1 MDDGQTMFASC
12 MKFPRRIFVMTLVA
26 WCLIALGCSQEDT
39 PDVRSEQPPRESRRR
54 PLNTLVMWT
63 SGEKMNYLP
72 DVVTRFN
79 QEQHT
84 TAEMFPDGTRQ
95 PIHVHLVSIN
105 SGPMSDHLIRKL
117 REQVDFPLNVPAPH
131 IVSPSVD
138 HWLSRVNFA
147 TGLQVFD
154 LDSTKDLALSPVVIA
169 TYEEMARALGW
180 PNKALGWEE
189 IIALSQSPEG
199 WAKYQAAKVEWGRK
213 PLLAWTDPFV
223 SSTARSALFAA
234 YVAAARKPADQLSV
248 GDIHRAEVQG
258 YLRKLQ
264 EAVDHYFPETLKLQT
279 KIFNGPRFV
288 HFAPLEEYMLPW
300 MKLGLVNSE
309 SVGGTVEKR
318 TLNRKMVAIYP
329 KEGTLWHNNPG
340 GIVQNASWTSQEKRR
355 AAWLFIDYLL
365 RPEHQERAMEWGF
378 RPANPAVAYG
388 KYLGPEYGI
397 DPTQPKVLLGRV
409 RAEVAEAIM
418 NAWQDV
424 KKPGVVVLVLD
435 LSGSMAS
442 QGKLDR
448 AQEGAKRFLDV
459 MAAHNYVGLVTFSDG
474 VHEADLVPVAPLLD
488 NRFRIAEI
496 IDRARANG
504 GTALYD
510 AVKRGIEL
518 LETSRVRGHAIRGIV
533 LLTDGMRTAGR
544 IKLSDVVR
552 LTTRGEEPVWSFEG
566 EERQRKEH
574 LIARDLAFP
583 TQHPVHIFSIGL
595 GQDVDWEVLR
605 LLAEATNSTVNR
617 VSEKDLAEVLERFGK
632 YF

>member
-1 MDDGQTMFASC
+1 MMHRPFVPLTRFL
-12 MKFPRRIFVMTLVA
+12 RRAVILVLAA
-26 WCLIALGCSQEDT
+26 WCLILLSCNREDPASSTSEKPSRGAQALQINE
-39 PDVRSEQPPRESRRR
+39 
-54 PLNTLVMWT
+54 LVIWT

-72 DVVTRFN
+72 DIVTRFN

-84 TAEMFPDGTRQ
+84 TAAAFPNGTKR
-95 PIHVHLVSIN
+95 PIQVQLVSIN
-105 SGPMSDHLIRKL
+105 SGTMSDHLVRKL
-117 REQVDFPLNVPAPH
+117 RDQIDFPIDVPAPH
-131 IVSPSVD
+131 LVSPSVD
-138 HWLSRVNFA
+138 HWLSRVNFT
-147 TGLQVFD
+147 TGMPVFD
-154 LDSTKDLALSPVVIA
+154 LESTKDLALSPVVIA

-180 PNKALGWEE
+180 PNKPLGWEE
-189 IIALSQSPEG
+189 IIALAQSAEG
-199 WAKYQAAKVEWGRK
+199 WAKYPSAKVEWGRK

-234 YVAAARKPADQLSV
+234 YVAAAQKPAEQLTV
-248 GDIHRAEVQG
+248 ADVHRVEVQTH
-258 YLRKLQ
+258 LRKLQ
-264 EAVDHYFPETLKLQT
+264 GAVDHYFPETLKLQT

-309 SVGGTVEKR
+309 AVGGKLEKR
-318 TLNRKMVAIYP
+318 TLDRKMVAIYP
-329 KEGTLWHNNPG
+329 KEGTLWHNNPA
-340 GIVQNASWTSQEKRR
+340 GIVQAASWTSQEKQR
-355 AAWLFIDYLL
+355 AARLFVDYLL
-365 RPEHQERAMEWGF
+365 RPEQQERAMEWGF

-388 KYLGPEYGI
+388 KYLSPEYGI

-409 RAEVAEAIM
+409 RAEVAEEIM

-448 AQEGAKRFLDV
+448 AKEGAKRFLDA
-459 MAAHNYVGLVTFSDG
+459 MAPHNHVGLVTFSDR
-474 VHEADLVPVAPLLD
+474 VHDADLVAVAPLLD

-496 IDRARANG
+496 IDNARANG

-518 LETSRVRGHAIRGIV
+518 LEATQVQGHAIRGVV

-544 IKLSDVVR
+544 VKLSDVVR
-552 LTTRGEEPVWSFEG
+552 LTTRSEEPVGSFEG

-583 TQHPVHIFSIGL
+583 TAHAIHIFSIGL
-595 GQDVDWEVLR
+595 GQEVDWEVLR
-605 LLAEATNSTVNR
+605 LLAEATNSTFNR
-617 VSEKDLAEVLERFGK
+617 ASEKDLTEVLERFGK